1 MKLFTLNTKEMAL
14 VSMFTL
20 SAAPILFSSCSKDA
34 EDNTTESVTEIKLRS
49 AVVDGSVADWT
60 RASQGYSDL
69 KSGKTINVTVNK
81 VSNDTQLYQHVL
93 TAGSN
98 GVMSSTTTMYFPLD
112 GTNVNIYAY
121 NGGNCTVP
129 TVEADD
135 KTTSTP
141 VKDGVNLAVSTN
153 SDQTTTTNREASDF
167 LYGEK
172 TNVVRTSDHITVQ
185 MKHMFARVTLNV
197 TADSSING
205 FGAKLKTVTISDVI
219 YKATYTVGN
228 TDNAV
233 VASTSNDDKAT
244 LTLFSNTD
252 GISIPSNFSQND
264 TAVVVPQSM
273 NDKVL
278 TFATDKKNYT
288 FKFSNTKFEAGKSYA
303 YNVKLTAIGLTI
315 AVEVKDWEA
324 VDAVD
329 IDAEYDVATSSTSG
343 NSGASSR

>member
-34 EDNTTESVTEIKLRS
+34 EDNTTESVTEIRLRS

-81 VSNDTQLYQHVL
+81 VSGDTQLYQHEL

-98 GVMSSTTTMYFPLD
+98 GVMTGTTMYFPLD
-112 GTNVNIYAY
+112 GTNVDIYAY

-141 VKDGVNLAVSTN
+141 VKKDVKLQVSTN
-153 SDQTTTTNREASDF
+153 EDQTTTASTEASDF

-197 TADSSING
+197 TADSSINN
-205 FGAKLKTVTISDVI
+205 FEAKLKTVTISDVI
-219 YKATYTVGN
+219 NKATYTVGN

-233 VASTSNDDKAT
+233 VASTSNDDKKL

-252 GISIPSNFSQND
+252 GISIPSNFSQRD

-288 FKFSNTKFEAGKSYA
+288 FKFSNTNFEAGKSYA

>member
-34 EDNTTESVTEIKLRS
+34 EDNTTESVTEIRLRS

-69 KSGKTINVTVNK
+69 KSGKTIKVTVNK
-81 VSNDTQLYQHVL
+81 VDNTQLYQHVL

-98 GVMSSTTTMYFPLD
+98 GVMTGTAMYFPLD
-112 GTNVNIYAY
+112 GKNVDIYAY

-135 KTTSTP
+135 NTTSTP
-141 VKDGVNLAVSTN
+141 VKEGVNLAVSTN
-153 SDQTTTTNREASDF
+153 SDQTTTTNREDSDF

-197 TADSSING
+197 TADSSINNL
-205 FGAKLKTVTISDVI
+205 GAKLKTVTISDVI
-219 YKATYTVGN
+219 NKATYTIGN

-252 GISIPSNFSQND
+252 GISIPSDFSQRD

-278 TFATDKKNYT
+278 KFATDKKDYT

>member
-14 VSMFTL
+14 VSMFAL

-34 EDNTTESVTEIKLRS
+34 ENITTEDVTEIRLRS

-69 KSGKTINVTVNK
+69 ESGKTINVTVNK
-81 VSNDTQLYQHVL
+81 VSDGTQLYQHKL

-98 GVMSSTTTMYFPLD
+98 GVMTGTTMYFPLD
-112 GTNVNIYAY
+112 GANVDIYAY

-129 TVEADD
+129 TVEAADN
-135 KTTSTP
+135 TTSTP
-141 VKDGVNLAVSTN
+141 VKKGVKLAVSTN
-153 SDQTTTTNREASDF
+153 EDQTTTAKTEASDF

-172 TNVVRTSDHITVQ
+172 TNVVRTSDHVTVQ

-197 TADSSING
+197 TADSSINNL
-205 FGAKLKTVTISDVI
+205 GAKLKTVTISDVI
-219 YKATYTVGN
+219 NKATYTVGN

-233 VASTSNDDKAT
+233 VASTSNDDKKL

-252 GISIPSNFSQND
+252 GIDVPSNFIQKD

-278 TFATDKKNYT
+278 TFETDKKNYT

-324 VDAVD
+324 VAAQE
-329 IDAEYDVATSSTSG
+329 IKAEYDVATSSTSG
-343 NSGASSR
+343 NSGASSN